1 MSNILVTIGLGFIV
15 SNFISKII
23 KSGWNCKMN
32 FKDSLKN
39 TITWYLKNK
48 SFLN

>member
-1 MSNILVTIGLGFIV
+1 MQDRKGHDFRYALNS
-15 SNFISKII
+15 SKII

-32 FKDSLKN
+32 FKDSIKN
-39 TITWYLKNK
+39 TIKWYLKNK